1 MRKQSGFTLI
11 ELMVVMLIIAIL
23 VGISVPVYSLARNI
37 AWKNSCKA
45 NLRIIDGAILIYKAQ
60 NGDLPYASKPSWNSE
75 SGFEGTLVDPDYD
88 TEDLVPYYI
97 KSLCSA
103 PKAGHTPITGMT
115 IFPRD
120 LHTVH
125 FPTTTKPRVREPG
138 LQEPKPTVDRTSLL
152 LLIL

>member
-97 KSLCSA
+97 KKPVFCPKGGTYTYHRDDNLSPRFTYCS
-103 PKAGHTPITGMT
+103 
-115 IFPRD
+115 FPD
-120 LHTVH
+120 HN
-125 FPTTTKPRVREPG
+125 
-138 LQEPKPTVDRTSLL
+138 
-152 LLIL
+152 